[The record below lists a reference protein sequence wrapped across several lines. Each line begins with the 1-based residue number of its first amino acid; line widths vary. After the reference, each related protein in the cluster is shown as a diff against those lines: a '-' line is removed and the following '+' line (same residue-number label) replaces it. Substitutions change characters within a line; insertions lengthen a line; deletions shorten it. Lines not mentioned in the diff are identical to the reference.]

1 MTTRFWLDN
10 TCLHLCL
17 KAESLLQYTDGN
29 WLFSKQQKDLEAYF
43 ETLPSSSVWIGVSIP
58 AHLFTSAMT
67 WLDHQMC
74 LYEEMHRN
82 SEEGGNVIGYWNW
95 QLQNRCTNSQERPSQ
110 FCFARRAMCSIS
122 VDSEEGESYQH
133 GSAKGKSTKSWWT
146 LSDGSF
152 RPFWAMHCDDNAHN
166 PRFQDIVLCPVCRS
180 YWQLQ

>member
-1 MTTRFWLDN
+1 MTTRFWLDK